1 MTTDKNPVFNLEEC
15 KISLVFKKVLQ
26 SYVTYRK
33 SSIKPPRGTYFFE
46 ALLRGA

>member
-1 MTTDKNPVFNLEEC
+1 MMTTDKNPVFNLEAC
-15 KISLVFKKVLQ
+15 KISLVLKEVLQ

-33 SSIKPPRGTYFFE
+33 SSIKPHGGLFFE